1 MPNSAESPLGLDV
14 MAGVVDIPAAGATDR
29 TQLPDRAGCAY
40 VIIGADLGN
49 AGRIYLGGS
58 DVTNSSGASEGFGL
72 DPGDS
77 VTMRINNPNV
87 VYAAA
92 DVAGDNAEYLAQ

>member
-1 MPNSAESPLGLDV
+1 MPNSAESPLALNV
-14 MAGVVDIPAAGATDR
+14 LSGVVDIPAAGATDR
-29 TQLPDRAGCAY
+29 TQFPSRPGCAY
-40 VIIGADLGN
+40 VVVGADIDN
-49 AGRIYLGGS
+49 AGRIYIGGS
-58 DVTNSSGASEGFGL
+58 DVTNASGASEGFGL

-77 VTMRINNPNV
+77 VTMRVHNTNA